1 MLLGNKMTKHIILIL
16 LLSTLLSCSSNSTP
30 PKPPYNLKYEFY
42 SDKNYQYIYR
52 LVLNNADSCSKQ
64 GVVSKSISE
73 GQLFTE
79 IKAADVTISL
89 HAPFGKYPHIR
100 VKIETEGERVKV
112 VVTND
117 FETWDEL
124 ARVIQDWVINETT
137 FCR

>member
-1 MLLGNKMTKHIILIL
+1 MKKYIILISL
-16 LLSTLLSCSSNSTP
+16 LFSLLACTSNNAP
-30 PKPPYNLKYEFY
+30 PPPPYNLEYEFY

-52 LVLNNADSCSKQ
+52 LILNNSDACTKQ
-64 GVVSKSISE
+64 GVISKSISE
-73 GQLFTE
+73 GQLYTD
-79 IKAADVTISL
+79 IKKADVTISL

-100 VKIETEGERVKV
+100 VNIESEQERTKV

-124 ARVIQDWVINETT
+124 ARVIQEWVTNETT

>member
-1 MLLGNKMTKHIILIL
+1 MTKHIILIL
-16 LLSTLLSCSSNSTP
+16 LLGSLCACSSNGTP
-30 PKPPYNLKYEFY
+30 PKPPYHLKYEFY

-52 LVLNNADSCSKQ
+52 LVLNNADSCTKQ
-64 GVVSKSISE
+64 GVVSKSITE

-79 IKAADVTISL
+79 IKVADVTISL

-100 VKIETEGERVKV
+100 VKVETEGERVKV

-117 FETWDEL
+117 FEKWDEL
-124 ARVIQDWVINETT
+124 AKVIQDWVINETT

>member
-1 MLLGNKMTKHIILIL
+1 MNKYIFL
-16 LLSTLLSCSSNSTP
+16 LLSIIFLSGCSSGAP

-52 LVLNNADSCSKQ
+52 LILNNADSCTKQ
-64 GVVSKSISE
+64 GVVSRSIAE
-73 GQLFTE
+73 GQYFTD

-100 VKIETEGERVKV
+100 VKIKTEKDKTKV
-112 VVTND
+112 IVSND

-124 ARVIQDWVINETT
+124 AKVIQDWVINETT